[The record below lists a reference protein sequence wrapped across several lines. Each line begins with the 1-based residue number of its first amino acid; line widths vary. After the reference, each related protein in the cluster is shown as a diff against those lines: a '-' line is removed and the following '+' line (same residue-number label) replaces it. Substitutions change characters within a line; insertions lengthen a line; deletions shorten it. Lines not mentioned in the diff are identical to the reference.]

1 MFQHEFPNF
10 QVDVYVMVLDNA
22 GSSLA
27 AAIMAASTALANA
40 GVPMFG
46 LVTASTI
53 VSDVIKKTKI
63 TNILF
68 HYFVNI

>member
-1 MFQHEFPNF
+1 
-10 QVDVYVMVLDNA
+10 MVLDNA

-53 VSDVIKKTKI
+53 VSNIIQKITTKI
-63 TNILF
+63 TIFSSTTLF
-68 HYFVNI
+68 YCLCFNY

>member
-1 MFQHEFPNF
+1 
-10 QVDVYVMVLDNA
+10 MVLDNA

-53 VSDVIKKTKI
+53 VSDYYIKKTK
-63 TNILF
+63 NINIFLLF
-68 HYFVNI
+68 IFLSINFNKNIGYI

>member
-1 MFQHEFPNF
+1 
-10 QVDVYVMVLDNA
+10 MVLDNA

-53 VSDVIKKTKI
+53 VSNTIQKI
-63 TNILF
+63 TSKNGSSITLF
-68 HYFVNI
+68 YCLCFNY

>member
-1 MFQHEFPNF
+1 
-10 QVDVYVMVLDNA
+10 MVLDNA

-27 AAIMAASTALANA
+27 AAIMAASVALANA

-53 VSDVIKKTKI
+53 VSTLFKNKI
-63 TNILF
+63 VKCLLLINMLI
-68 HYFVNI
+68 

>member
-1 MFQHEFPNF
+1 
-10 QVDVYVMVLDNA
+10 MVLDNA

-53 VSDVIKKTKI
+53 VSDYYIKKT
-63 TNILF
+63 NINIFLLF
-68 HYFVNI
+68 IFLSINFNKNIGYI

>member
-1 MFQHEFPNF
+1 
-10 QVDVYVMVLDNA
+10 MVLDNA

-53 VSDVIKKTKI
+53 VSNIIQKFTTKI
-63 TNILF
+63 TIFSSITLF
-68 HYFVNI
+68 YCLCFNY

>member
-1 MFQHEFPNF
+1 
-10 QVDVYVMVLDNA
+10 MVLDNA

-53 VSDVIKKTKI
+53 VSNLQKITTKI
-63 TNILF
+63 TIFSSTTLF
-68 HYFVNI
+68 YCLCFNY

>member
-1 MFQHEFPNF
+1 
-10 QVDVYVMVLDNA
+10 MVLDNA

-68 HYFVNI
+68 HYFVSI

>member
-1 MFQHEFPNF
+1 
-10 QVDVYVMVLDNA
+10 MVLDNA

-53 VSDVIKKTKI
+53 VSD
-63 TNILF
+63 
-68 HYFVNI
+68 Y